1 MSAMLD
7 MVGSFVIGGL
17 LLMMILNVN
26 TDFAIMSAEDRLEL
40 MIQENLDELVE
51 EIEFDFRKIGYNAA
65 APHQAIQALDTSMIT
80 FMADLDNDSTLESV
94 VYNLG
99 PTSDVFGT
107 VNPRDR
113 ILYRIVDGVSVGGS
127 LGVVDF
133 QLIFYDVTG
142 GITTAPAAVKTIE
155 YYLMLESTFPI
166 DSAYVQSVWTGTIR
180 PMNIQN

>member
-7 MVGSFVIGGL
+7 MIGSFVIGGL

-26 TDFAIMSAEDRLEL
+26 TDFAMMSAEDRIEL

-51 EIEFDFRKIGYNAA
+51 EIEFDFRKIGHNAP
-65 APHQAIQALDTSMIT
+65 APYLAIQAFDTSMIT
-80 FMADLDNDSTLESV
+80 FIADLDNDSTLESV
-94 VYNLG
+94 VYSLG
-99 PTSDVFGT
+99 PTSGVPGT

-113 ILYRIVDGVSVGGS
+113 ILNRTVDGVLVGNS

-133 QLIFYDVTG
+133 QLIGYNVAG
-142 GITTAPAAVKTIE
+142 GITTDPMAVKTIE
-155 YYLMLESTFPI
+155 YFLRLESPFPI
-166 DSAYVQSVWTGTIR
+166 DTVFVQSVWTGTIR